1 MNKIEW
7 IDSVVGK
14 PWVDR
19 ADGPDYFDCWGVV
32 LDSFLRVDEKPLH
45 NVEGYDSGELIE
57 TAGAREAQG
66 WPEIESPIDG
76 CVFCV
81 ILASGDMIHVGRI
94 FQVGSGLVAV
104 HAAGKHGNGQTVAEP
119 IRAIKERFKHRLHYY
134 TRPQ

>member
-1 MNKIEW
+1 MDKVDW

-19 ADGPDYFDCWGVV
+19 TDGPDSYDCWGLVV
-32 LDSFLRVDEKPLH
+32 DSFRRIDENPLN
-45 NVEGYDSGELIE
+45 NVEGYESGELIE

-66 WPEIESPIDG
+66 WPEISAPIDG

-94 FQVGSGLVAV
+94 FQVGSKLVAV
-104 HAAGKHGNGQTVAEP
+104 HAAGKHGNGQTVVEP
-119 IRAIKERFKHRLHYY
+119 IRVIKERFKHRLHYY